1 MIFLNAQRVWRPTI
15 RDRHGR
21 RDSARQVK
29 RHHRGHCDRFLAV
42 LFALTISGLLISLGV
57 IAFLVGLVFT
67 LTVIGAVVG
76 IPLMVVGVHGVIGG
90 IVGSSGGVVFALLLR
105 RWRWMGVLS
114 LSVESAD
121 AATQRASS
129 VNAQTLR

>member
-1 MIFLNAQRVWRPTI
+1 
-15 RDRHGR
+15 
-21 RDSARQVK
+21 
-29 RHHRGHCDRFLAV
+29 
-42 LFALTISGLLISLGV
+42 
-57 IAFLVGLVFT
+57 
-67 LTVIGAVVG
+67 VIGAVVG